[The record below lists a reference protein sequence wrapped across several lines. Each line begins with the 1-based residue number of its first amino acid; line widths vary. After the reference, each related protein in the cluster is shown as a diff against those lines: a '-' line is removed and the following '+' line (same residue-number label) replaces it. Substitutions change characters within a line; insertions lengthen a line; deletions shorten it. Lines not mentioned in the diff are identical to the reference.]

1 MQLREYGGAPV
12 RSTGP
17 RTPAQGAGMVRVNSS
32 TEPASMC
39 LHEADQE
46 VDAQTVLRVVS
57 AFEDLAEGCA
67 SLADLAS
74 SVASWAGCP
83 AGLSGPGGLVFAH
96 RDPAGRRVSGG
107 EPEMTTSREVWS
119 GDALVARIWIERC
132 SADRPLEALVLDRG
146 ARAAHQIIERISQS
160 SAEASR
166 DASWV
171 AILIDADASPDQRAR
186 ACAHLGYGANQPIR
200 IAVSRGPAE
209 GARAWT
215 RGARSVQSWGVGQS
229 RMELHGD
236 EAIVVMPATAQA
248 EALAPTTEQA
258 RWGVGPAQPAL
269 EAPRSYRWA
278 REALRFAHG
287 PGAPSIAHFDQLG
300 SLVALAGV
308 DADLM
313 DIPDRAALAEL
324 AGTETGMNAILTAEV
339 LMRTGS
345 QRDAAACMNLH
356 HSTVAHRVG
365 HVEQALGYGL
375 GEHSNWF
382 RAQLAIHLWRL
393 SWPDHAT
400 TPSPPAAG
408 QRETK
413 SRHAPDDSGMRAQF
427 A

>member
-1 MQLREYGGAPV
+1 
-12 RSTGP
+12 
-17 RTPAQGAGMVRVNSS
+17 
-32 TEPASMC
+32 
-39 LHEADQE
+39 
-46 VDAQTVLRVVS
+46 
-57 AFEDLAEGCA
+57 
-67 SLADLAS
+67 
-74 SVASWAGCP
+74 
-83 AGLSGPGGLVFAH
+83 
-96 RDPAGRRVSGG
+96 
-107 EPEMTTSREVWS
+107 MTTSREVRS
-119 GDALVARIWIERC
+119 GDALVARIWIERG
-132 SADRPLEALVLDRG
+132 SADRPLDALVLERG
-146 ARAAHQIIERISQS
+146 ARAAHQIIERISQA
-160 SAEASR
+160 SAEASGETP
-166 DASWV
+166 WL

-186 ACAHLGYGANQPIR
+186 ACAHLGYGGNQPIR

-209 GARAWT
+209 GARDWT
-215 RGARSVQSWGVGQS
+215 RGARSVQSWGVGQF

-236 EAIVVMPATAQA
+236 EAIVVIAATAQA
-248 EALAPTTEQA
+248 DALASTAEHA
-258 RWGVGPAQPAL
+258 RWGVGPVHPAL

-287 PGAPSIAHFDQLG
+287 PGAPPIAHFEQLG

-313 DIPDRAALAEL
+313 DLPDRAALAEL
-324 AGTETGMNAILTAEV
+324 AGTETGMIAILTAEI

-393 SWPDHAT
+393 SWADHAT
-400 TPSPPAAG
+400 THSPPTAG
-408 QRETK
+408 QRRAK
-413 SRHAPDDSGMRAQF
+413 FRRAPDDSRMRAQL

>member
-1 MQLREYGGAPV
+1 MELREYGGAPV
-12 RSTGP
+12 RSPGQ
-17 RTPAQGAGMVRVNSS
+17 RAPAQGAGMVRVNLS
-32 TEPASMC
+32 TGPASLC
-39 LHEADQE
+39 RPEADQD

-57 AFEDLAEGCA
+57 AFEELAEGCA

-74 SVASWAGCP
+74 SVASWTDSP
-83 AGLSGPGGLVFAH
+83 AGLSGPDGLVLAH

-107 EPEMTTSREVWS
+107 EPAMTTSREVWS
-119 GDALVARIWIERC
+119 GDALVARIWIERG
-132 SADRPLEALVLDRG
+132 SADRPLDALVLDRG
-146 ARAAHQIIERISQS
+146 VRAAHQIIERISQA

-171 AILIDADASPDQRAR
+171 AILIDADASLDQRAR
-186 ACAHLGYGANQPIR
+186 ACAHLGYGASQPIR
-200 IAVSRGPAE
+200 IAVSRGPVE
-209 GARAWT
+209 GAREWT
-215 RGARSVQSWGVGQS
+215 RGAHSIQSWGVGQS

-248 EALAPTTEQA
+248 DAFAPTTAQA
-258 RWGVGPAQPAL
+258 RWGVGPVHPAF

-313 DIPDRAALAEL
+313 DLPDRAALAEL
-324 AGTETGMNAILTAEV
+324 AGTETGMIAILTAEV

-356 HSTVAHRVG
+356 HSTVAHRVS

-375 GEHSNWF
+375 GAHANWF

-400 TPSPPAAG
+400 THGPPAAG
-408 QRETK
+408 QRRPK
-413 SRHAPDDSGMRAQF
+413 SRHAPDDSGMRAQL